1 MDSERVT
8 LGSYSQRVRE
18 RELQVRLQLA
28 ELRALAATSS
38 AFVRDKDSK
47 DLLATVARRLGEIE
61 AQMGRWTRDEDG
73 RP

>member
-1 MDSERVT
+1 MCGERVT
-8 LGSYSQRVRE
+8 LGSYARRVRE
-18 RELQVRLQLA
+18 RELQVRLQLS

-38 AFVRDKDSK
+38 AFVRDRDSK

-61 AQMGRWTRDEDG
+61 AQMGRWTHEDG